1 MSILEVS
8 NVTKNY
14 GALNVL
20 DDISLN
26 LDHGIYGLVGANGAG
41 KTTLIKIISGLL
53 KPNKGLVNFEDENIH
68 NNLSYRSEI
77 GFMPQSSAGFDNF
90 TGRQLLWYI
99 ASLKQLD
106 KDSVKN
112 EIDNLIKVTNL
123 EKDID
128 KKVKEFSGG
137 MRQRLMLIQALI
149 GNPRIVFLD
158 EPTAGLDP
166 AERIKVRNYISQ
178 YSDNKI
184 IIIATH
190 VMQDIEAITD
200 KVILLN
206 KGKIEYTGS
215 VESII
220 KSVEPFV
227 FETVLDEDLLD
238 EYQSKYKVS
247 TIIKKEGKLIVRY
260 ISNDATNDKLV
271 QPTLEEVYLHYLV
284 D

>member
-1 MSILEVS
+1 MSILEIS
-8 NVTKNY
+8 NITKNY
-14 GALNVL
+14 GNLNVL
-20 DDISLN
+20 ADISL
-26 LDHGIYGLVGANGAG
+26 DIDYGIYGLVGANGAG
-41 KTTLIKIISGLL
+41 KTTLIKIISGLI
-53 KPNKGLVNFEDENIH
+53 KPDKGKVNFQDENIH
-68 NNLSYRSEI
+68 KNLSYRSEI

-99 ASLKQLD
+99 ASLKQLE
-106 KDSVKN
+106 KESVKN
-112 EIDNLIKVTNL
+112 EIDSLIKVTNL

-149 GNPRIVFLD
+149 GNPKIVFLD

-206 KGKIEYTGS
+206 KGHIEYTGS

-220 KSVEPFV
+220 KSVEPYV
-227 FETVLDEDLLD
+227 FEAELDESLLD
-238 EYQSKYKVS
+238 EYQNKYKVS
-247 TIIKKEGKLIVRY
+247 TIIKKEGRLIVRY
-260 ISNDATNDKLV
+260 ISKNITNDRHA